1 MLSNTTIWKFFAS
14 VKLALFTLIFLSVTS
29 ILGTVIPQK
38 ESSEFY
44 IQRYGEKTATF
55 LSLFDITAMYS
66 SWWFVALLGL
76 LSANLI
82 ICSIDRFPKAW
93 RLITKDNLD
102 PPLEKIEKIGIP
114 HQLNTDLSVGDA
126 AEKINSALISH
137 GWKPSQRE
145 KDDALVLFSQKT
157 PWSRVG
163 VYIVHI
169 SILVIFAGAIFG
181 QLTGFRGGL
190 MLPELQSSNVVFPY
204 DKDNPIPLDFV
215 VRCERFDVEFYPNG
229 TPKLFRSKLT
239 LLKDDKILVQKDIEV
254 NDPLKYQGITFY
266 QASYKPY
273 SDFIFSVAEGNQE
286 NNSFIGE
293 FQKEIIWDEK
303 NLTFG
308 IINLESIR
316 DRVTRLKIWFNDG
329 GDEPSQFWM
338 KSGENVTIER
348 GEKSYLF
355 SAKQR
360 FGTGLQIAKDPG
372 VWIVYLG
379 CGLLLAGLY
388 LAFFMSHQRIWFI
401 FRKEGKKTVI
411 NLRGTTNKNKA
422 GFEKIFLQLV
432 ESVRGNL

>member
-14 VKLALFTLIFLSVTS
+14 VKLALFTLGCLSITS

-38 ESSEFY
+38 ESAEFY

-55 LSLFDITAMYS
+55 LSLFDIGEMYS

-93 RLITKDNLD
+93 RLITKDNLNT
-102 PPLEKIEKIGIP
+102 PLEKIEKMGIS
-114 HQLNTDLSVGDA
+114 HQFNSSLSMQDSID
-126 AEKINSALISH
+126 KTKSALNST
-137 GWKPSQRE
+137 GWNSSQRE
-145 KDDALVLFSQKT
+145 KDDTIVIFSQKQ
-157 PWSRVG
+157 PWSRLG

-169 SILVIFAGAIFG
+169 SILVIFAGAIYG
-181 QLTGFRGGL
+181 QLTGFRGGI
-190 MLPELQSSNVVFPY
+190 MLPELQSSDVVFPY
-204 DKDNPIPLDFV
+204 NKDNPIPLDFE

-239 LLKDDKILVQKDIEV
+239 LVKDNKILVHKDIEV

-266 QASYKPY
+266 QASYRPY
-273 SDFIFSVAEGNQE
+273 NDFIFTVAEGNQE

-293 FQKEIIWDEK
+293 FQKEIVWDEK

-329 GDEPSQFWM
+329 SDEPSQFWM

-348 GEKSYLF
+348 GDKTYLF

-401 FRKEGKKTVI
+401 FRKEGKNTI
-411 NLRGTTNKNKA
+411 IDLRGTTNKNKA
-422 GFEKIFLQLV
+422 GFDKIFSQLV